1 MRNEDK
7 IRQKAYEIW
16 ELAGR
21 PDDKHG
27 AHWDQAILEI
37 YGRDLTG
44 PESSEEAASSAA
56 APASQSKPKAAIR
69 AKKK

>member
-1 MRNEDK
+1 MKNEDK

-21 PDDKHG
+21 PDEKHD

-37 YGRDLTG
+37 YGRDLTV
-44 PESSEEAASSAA
+44 PESSEEVNSAA
-56 APASQSKPKAAIR
+56 TLAPKSKPKAAIR
-69 AKKK
+69 GRKK